1 MKLLYVGDVNW
12 DYYYDEQLKC
22 VRSIAKKDQK
32 AKGCLD
38 SIFGSLDH
46 TRRFFER
53 EIERGETREL
63 FFTANGCKVLSGE
76 SI

>member
-22 VRSIAKKDQK
+22 VRSIAKKEEQ

-38 SIFGSLDH
+38 SIFGNL
-46 TRRFFER
+46 
-53 EIERGETREL
+53 
-63 FFTANGCKVLSGE
+63 
-76 SI
+76 